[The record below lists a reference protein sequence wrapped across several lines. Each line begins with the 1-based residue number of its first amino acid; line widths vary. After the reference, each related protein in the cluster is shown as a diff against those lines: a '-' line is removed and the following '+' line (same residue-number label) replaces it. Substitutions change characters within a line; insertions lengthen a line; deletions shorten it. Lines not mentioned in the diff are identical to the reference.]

1 MLVAGVLLPEEE
13 KVTHSKKKKYHA
25 NAIAHAGKIVAEHA
39 NVLWVQARSKSEAC
53 PIVDRSSIDKFLGK
67 TMKSI
72 NLDCLV

>member
-1 MLVAGVLLPEEE
+1 LWQEFSFQKKKKLLIL
-13 KVTHSKKKKYHA
+13 KKKKYHA